1 MRQVSRSAT
10 VSADGSFRFSGLSIG
25 TYSLDVSAPG
35 YVPGGADQLLVS
47 IGTTTSVTIQMNA
60 GNALEEIR
68 VVGSAAAPIIDV
80 RSSETALNITT
91 EELEKLPVPRS
102 LASVALL
109 APGVNRGDSLL
120 GGLPSFGGSSVADNQ
135 IYING
140 LNVTNF
146 RNGLGFSTFLM
157 SFTSNFR

>member
-1 MRQVSRSAT
+1 MRQVKAAQAT

-91 EELEKLPVPRS
+91 EELEKLP
-102 LASVALL
+102 
-109 APGVNRGDSLL
+109 
-120 GGLPSFGGSSVADNQ
+120 F
-135 IYING
+135 
-140 LNVTNF
+140 
-146 RNGLGFSTFLM
+146 
-157 SFTSNFR
+157 